1 METEIQ
7 EVKRDLAQLKKD
19 VAFIREFLLAGKK
32 LEITVSNEGLEKEF
46 QEWDS
51 LSDKAFENFEK
62 NL

>member
-19 VAFIREFLLAGKK
+19 VALIREFLLEGKR
-32 LEITVSNEGLEKEF
+32 LNVTVFDEGLKKEF

-51 LSDKAFENFEK
+51 LSDEAFENFEK
-62 NL
+62 SL

>member
-19 VAFIREFLLAGKK
+19 VALIRESLLAGKI
-32 LEITVSNEGLEKEF
+32 LEITVSDEGLEKEF

-51 LSDKAFENFEK
+51 LSDESFENFEK
-62 NL
+62 SL